1 MESNEISLHQAKVF
15 RFVKSQPDWV
25 TAKAIALATD
35 ISGRTAR
42 SHCFK
47 LVKLG
52 IFDQAEVFPAH
63 RYQFSK
69 FADKRNKA
77 YLQRL
82 EQACAI
88 FSI

>member
-15 RFVKSQPDWV
+15 RFVKSQQNWV
-25 TAKAIALATD
+25 TAKDIAMATE
-35 ISGRTAR
+35 IAGRTAR
-42 SHCFK
+42 LHCLK
-47 LVKLG
+47 LVQLG
-52 IFDQAEVFPAH
+52 IFDQVEVFPAH

-69 FADKRNKA
+69 FAGKRNKA